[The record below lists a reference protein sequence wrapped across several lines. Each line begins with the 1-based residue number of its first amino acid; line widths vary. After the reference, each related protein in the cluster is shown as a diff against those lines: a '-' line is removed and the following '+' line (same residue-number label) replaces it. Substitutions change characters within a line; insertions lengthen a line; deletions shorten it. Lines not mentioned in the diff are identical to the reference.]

1 MIDTDEYKEYL
12 KDQHKDNMFEE
23 QYLSMGKSWTYRYC
37 NFLKNLLKTFDY
49 STSRILDVGCRE
61 FFTYD
66 YFLEKHDNKIDGIDV
81 GEEGLNYTA
90 KEKKP
95 AIYCDAHK
103 IPDTYKSDWCDLVV
117 SFHAFEH
124 MYDLPKVLKN
134 CDWVLKEGGY
144 LYFAVPVPVKNEKRG
159 HWYDIPSVEAMT
171 KICEEAGFEKVFTK
185 QFPKGMFRN
194 EQEMVG
200 LFKVKR

>member
-1 MIDTDEYKEYL
+1 MTNTDEYKQYL
-12 KDQHKDNMFEE
+12 EDQHKDNIFES
-23 QYLSMGKSWTYRYC
+23 QYLNMGQSWINRYC
-37 NFLKNLLKTFDY
+37 NFLRESLLKDFDY
-49 STSRILDVGCRE
+49 ATSRILDVGCRE

-66 YFLEKHDNKIDGIDV
+66 YFLENCNNKIEGIDV

-103 IPDTYKSDWCDLVV
+103 MLGTYKSDWCDLVM
-117 SFHAFEH
+117 SFHSFEH
-124 MYDLPKVLKN
+124 MYNLPEVLKN
-134 CDWVLKEGGY
+134 CCEILKENGY

-159 HWYDIPSVEAMT
+159 HWYDIPSVEAMN
-171 KICEEAGFEKVFTK
+171 KMCEDTGFEKVFAK
-185 QFPKGMFRN
+185 QYPKGMFRN

-200 LFKVKR
+200 LYQKK